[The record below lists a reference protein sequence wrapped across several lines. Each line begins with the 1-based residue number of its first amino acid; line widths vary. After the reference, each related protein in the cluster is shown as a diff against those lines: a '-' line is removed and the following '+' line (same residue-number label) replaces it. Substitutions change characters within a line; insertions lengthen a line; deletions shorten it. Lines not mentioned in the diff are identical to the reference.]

1 MSTENS
7 NKQSEWQNRE
17 CGALW
22 KKESPTQKY
31 FSGHVKVTNNG
42 EEKMVRLIVF
52 SNRNKEKDS
61 QPDFRIYTADDTRQ
75 KPEESVAEES
85 VAEEVVQDVGE
96 VL

>member
-7 NKQSEWQNRE
+7 NKQSEWQKRE

-31 FSGHVKVTNNG
+31 FSGHVKVTDNG
-42 EEKMVRLIVF
+42 EEKMVRLVVF
-52 SNRNKEKDS
+52 SNRNKEKDN
-61 QPDFRIYTADDTRQ
+61 QPDFRIYTADDTRKQ
-75 KPEESVAEES
+75 PEETVATP
-85 VAEEVVQDVGE
+85 AVQDVGE

>member
-7 NKQSEWQNRE
+7 NKQSDWQKRE

-31 FSGHVKVTNNG
+31 FSGHVKVTDNG

-52 SNRNKEKDS
+52 SNRNKEKEN

-75 KPEESVAEES
+75 QGSGQTDPVAQ
-85 VAEEVVQDVGE
+85 VVQDTEE

>member
-7 NKQSEWQNRE
+7 NKQSEWQKRE

-31 FSGHVKVTNNG
+31 FSGHVKVTDNG

-52 SNRNKEKDS
+52 SNRNKQKDN
-61 QPDFRIYTADDTRQ
+61 QPDFRIYTADDTPQ
-75 KPEESVAEES
+75 QASEETA
-85 VAEEVVQDVGE
+85 AEEVVQDTEE

>member
-7 NKQSEWQNRE
+7 NKQSEWQKRE

-31 FSGHVKVTNNG
+31 FSGHVKVTDNG

-61 QPDFRIYTADDTRQ
+61 QPDFRIYTADDTQ
-75 KPEESVAEES
+75 KQPEETVA
-85 VAEEVVQDVGE
+85 AAVVQDVGE

>member
-7 NKQSEWQNRE
+7 NKQSEWQKRE

-31 FSGHVKVTNNG
+31 FSGHVKVTDNG
-42 EEKMVRLIVF
+42 EEKMVRLNVF
-52 SNRNKEKDS
+52 SNRNKQKDN
-61 QPDFRIYTADDTRQ
+61 QPDFRIYTADDAPQ
-75 KPEESVAEES
+75 SSNSEETES
-85 VAEEVVQDVGE
+85 VVQDTEE